1 MKVFIERE
9 NKTVDIQATTGTE
22 VLEKLEINPTTILLV
37 QNNNVV
43 IPEVELQETDE
54 IKILSVISGG

>member
-1 MKVFIERE
+1 MKVLIERE
-9 NKTVDIQATTGTE
+9 NKTVDIQAATGIE
-22 VLEKLEINPTTILLV
+22 LLEKLEINPTTILLV

-43 IPEVELQETDE
+43 IPEAELQDTDE

>member
-9 NKTVDIQATTGTE
+9 NKTIDIQAKTGTE
-22 VLEKLEINPTTILLV
+22 LLEKLEINPTTILLV

-43 IPEVELQETDE
+43 ISDVELADTDD

>member
-1 MKVFIERE
+1 MKVLIERE
-9 NKTVDIQATTGTE
+9 NKTVDIQAATGTE
-22 VLEKLEINPTTILLV
+22 LLAKLEINPTTILLV

-43 IPEVELQETDE
+43 IPEVELQDTDE